1 LGFKNKYL
9 IKKGRF
15 VSPVTQ
21 KKGLIKMI
29 VAVIGGS
36 SCSDEVYKFAEQ
48 VGKGIAEQGGI
59 VICGG
64 LTGVMEAVC
73 KGAKSSGGTTV
84 GILPGSAGSD
94 ANEFVDIPIATGM
107 GIARNTLVVKSADV
121 VIAMEGS
128 VGTLSEIGFALN
140 LGKNV
145 IAAKQWEILQ
155 HENLRSHLLHF
166 VETPEDAVTKAF
178 DIVENAVEKE
188 E

>member
-1 LGFKNKYL
+1 
-9 IKKGRF
+9 
-15 VSPVTQ
+15 
-21 KKGLIKMI
+21 MI

-36 SCSDEVYKFAEQ
+36 SCTDEVYRFAEQ
-48 VGKGIAEQGGI
+48 VGAGIAKRGGT

-73 KGAKSSGGTTV
+73 KGARSEGGKTV
-84 GILPGSAGSD
+84 GILPGANVSD
-94 ANEFVDIPIATGM
+94 ANEYVDIPIATGM
-107 GIARNTLVVKSADV
+107 GIARNTLVVRGADV

-145 IAAKQWEILQ
+145 IAAKQWEILN
-155 HENLRSHLLHF
+155 HENLRNHLLHF

-178 DIVENAVEKE
+178 DIVDGARKMEG
-188 E
+188 